1 MRSCFIGIAL
11 IATLGVA
18 CNRDQSR
25 SNVGG
30 QHGSAPG
37 EGGGASGAA
46 TPPSTDVRLS
56 AADQA
61 FVQKAAK
68 GNEAEIEMAK
78 MAEDKA
84 QNREIKDYASML
96 ERDHSDALENLRDLA
111 QKANVTLDTAPPA
124 EKASMSNKLNAA
136 SGTQFDREYINT
148 MVEEHRKNIAEF
160 ERMQGSATGE
170 LKAFIDNTLPTM
182 REHLAKAEQ
191 LMKEVGTK

>member
-1 MRSCFIGIAL
+1 MMRSCFIGIAL
-11 IATLGVA
+11 VAMLGVG
-18 CNRDQSR
+18 CDRDQSR
-25 SNVGG
+25 QS
-30 QHGSAPG
+30 SAPG
-37 EGGGASGAA
+37 EGGGATGAA
-46 TPPSTDVRLS
+46 NPPSADVRLS

-84 QNREIKDYASML
+84 QSRDIKDYASML
-96 ERDHSDALENLRDLA
+96 ERDHSDALDNLRDLA

-124 EKASMSNKLNAA
+124 ENASMSTKLNAA
-136 SGTQFDREYINT
+136 SGTQFDREYITT
-148 MVEEHRKNIAEF
+148 MIEEHRKNIAEF

-170 LKAFIDNTLPTM
+170 LKAFIDKTLPTM